1 MSHIERESSILEFWE
16 KNEIFEK
23 SVNQRPKENQFVF
36 YDGPPFATGL
46 PHYGN
51 ILGFIS
57 KDLFPR
63 YWTMKGYRCERRW
76 GWDCHGLP
84 IENIAEIELKIKEK
98 KEILQLGIGQFN
110 EFCRSRVLWY
120 AHEWKE
126 FVRRM
131 GKWIAF
137 DDAYKT
143 MDITYMETVWY
154 IFKTFYDK
162 NLIYQGKRI
171 LLYCPRCETPLS
183 KFEITMDN
191 SYKEVSE
198 KTIVVKFK
206 ILEAEN
212 HTYILAWTTTP
223 WTLIG
228 NVALAINSKLD
239 YVKVNA
245 NDEFLILTKNALNTL
260 NTPFEIIEEFK
271 GNKLI
276 GLKYE
281 PLYEIEEVKNGYF
294 IIDGVDGVTADEGT
308 GVVHLAAYGEFDM
321 EMIQKH
327 DLSFVQHISEDGRLI
342 KGPSEWIGTW
352 FKDLDKKVAVDLYN
366 RMRLY
371 RIDDYTHS
379 YPFCYRCETPLI
391 YNAID
396 SWFVDIQQIK
406 DRLLEKSNAINWYP
420 RAMKSAFENVI
431 KSAPDWNISR
441 NRFWATAIPVWRCES
456 CNAIKVIGSIKELQ
470 ENALGLVSDDV
481 DLHKH
486 VVDDIYLQCQ
496 ECGKRMVR
504 IPEVLD
510 CWLESGSMPF
520 AAMHYPFEN
529 VEWFETN
536 FPSDFVAEYIAQVRA
551 WFYYMLVVSVALVDQ
566 IPFKNVVVSGVILAA
581 DGKKMSK
588 SKKNF
593 VDPRKILEKFGG
605 DALRFYLF
613 SSPVMRAEDISF
625 IENNLKETYKNILM
639 LLANIKNFYV
649 LFGKKN
655 KTFNVTRSKHVMDQW
670 IISRLNVAIKN
681 TTVALDEY
689 NSVDACNEV
698 SSLLGDV
705 STWYIRRSRDRFKD
719 VDAKERSQAIRTLG
733 YILMNLSK
741 LVAPLM
747 PFIAEDIYQQF
758 KSVKKYLP
766 ESVHLCD
773 WPEYDE
779 SLINL
784 DILEKMELVRKIVKL
799 ALETRAQ
806 EKIPIR
812 QILSDLVIKGVN
824 LDPEYIEIV
833 KAELNVKNI
842 VMINNDSLSVELNT
856 KITPDLKVEGIC
868 RDLIRNLN
876 NYRKKLNL
884 SFENRINLYIDTMDP
899 EINECLEKFRDK
911 IMLSVQADTITKKVK
926 NAQEY
931 EEIEINNGVIKI
943 FIELK

>member
-1 MSHIERESSILEFWE
+1 MSHLERESRILEFWE
-16 KNEIFEK
+16 KNKIFEK
-23 SVNQRPKENQFVF
+23 SIDQRPQDNQFIF

-84 IENIAEIELKIKEK
+84 IENIAEKELKIKEK
-98 KEILQLGIGQFN
+98 QEILKLGIDKFN
-110 EFCRSRVLWY
+110 AFCRSRVLWY

-126 FVRRM
+126 FVQRM
-131 GKWIAF
+131 GKWIEF

-143 MDITYMETVWY
+143 MDITYMETVWH
-154 IFKTFYDK
+154 IFKTFHEK

-198 KTIVVKFK
+198 KTIVAKFK
-206 ILEAEN
+206 ILGAEN
-212 HTYILAWTTTP
+212 RTFILAWTTTP

-228 NVALAINSKLD
+228 NVALAVNSKLD

-245 NDEFLILTKNALNTL
+245 DDECLILTKNALNTL
-260 NTPFEIIEEFK
+260 NTPFEIVEEFK
-271 GNKLI
+271 GNKLL

-294 IIDGVDGVTADEGT
+294 IIDGEEGVTAEEGT

-321 EMIQKH
+321 DMIQKH
-327 DLSFVQHISEDGRLI
+327 DLTFVQHISEDGRLT

-406 DRLLEKSNAINWYP
+406 EKLLEKSNAINWYP

-431 KSAPDWNISR
+431 TSAPDWNISR

-470 ENALGLVSDDV
+470 ENALEPVPDDV

-486 VVDDIYLQCQ
+486 VVDNIYLQCQ
-496 ECGKRMVR
+496 ACGKRMVR

-529 VEWFETN
+529 ADWFETN

-566 IPFKNVVVSGVILAA
+566 IPFKNVVVSGVILDA

-593 VDPRKILEKFGG
+593 VDPRKILEKYGG

-625 IENNLKETYKNILM
+625 IEENLKETYKNILM
-639 LLANIKNFYV
+639 LLANIKNFYS

-655 KTFNVTRSKHVMDQW
+655 KTFTDTRSMNVMDQW

-689 NSVDACNEV
+689 NCVDACNEV
-698 SSLLGDV
+698 TSLIDDV
-705 STWYIRRSRDRFKD
+705 SSWYIRRSRDRFKD
-719 VDAKERSQAIRTLG
+719 VDATERNEAIRTLG
-733 YILMNLSK
+733 YIMMNLSK

-758 KSVKKYLP
+758 
-766 ESVHLCD
+766 
-773 WPEYDE
+773 
-779 SLINL
+779 
-784 DILEKMELVRKIVKL
+784 R
-799 ALETRAQ
+799 
-806 EKIPIR
+806 
-812 QILSDLVIKGVN
+812 
-824 LDPEYIEIV
+824 
-833 KAELNVKNI
+833 
-842 VMINNDSLSVELNT
+842 
-856 KITPDLKVEGIC
+856 
-868 RDLIRNLN
+868 
-876 NYRKKLNL
+876 
-884 SFENRINLYIDTMDP
+884 
-899 EINECLEKFRDK
+899 
-911 IMLSVQADTITKKVK
+911 
-926 NAQEY
+926 
-931 EEIEINNGVIKI
+931 
-943 FIELK
+943 